1 MVYQEYLSRQLIQTT
16 MTNKLLMRNTM
27 LSQVLTVFVLVLTLA
42 PNQALTEQKDQNVS
56 TKPVKDDE
64 LKPQIGRM
72 GEARGVDPEV
82 FEFSSAERKI
92 WLDAH
97 LDNINSPA
105 RLYYEFVKTGSYE
118 DGFTDSVY
126 LDVIEINEDGSK
138 NTTLEFFTQDRKQK
152 AGAENLNFIK
162 GNPVIGVYMQ
172 GDVMDMNR
180 LTEGSWRYFQK
191 QIKFAISDDAKI
203 ETVSFSFNGKSIEG
217 EKVTITP
224 YVNDP
229 RRRQFQNFA
238 NKRYE
243 FIFSKHIPGSLYQ
256 IKTITPGSSGSDKE
270 PLLKETLTLQNVE
283 IRS

>member
-1 MVYQEYLSRQLIQTT
+1 MRNALPMQFLTSIVLVSALFSNIAIAEQKAQGENEK
-16 MTNKLLMRNTM
+16 TNKDT
-27 LSQVLTVFVLVLTLA
+27 
-42 PNQALTEQKDQNVS
+42 
-56 TKPVKDDE
+56 E

-72 GEARGVDPEV
+72 GEFHGVDAET
-82 FEFSSAERKI
+82 FEFSPAERKI
-92 WLDAH
+92 WLDDH

-105 RLYYEFVKTGSYE
+105 RLYYEFIKVGSYE

-126 LDVIEINEDGSK
+126 LDVIKINEDGSK

-152 AGAENLNFIK
+152 AGADNLNYIK
-162 GNPVIGVYMQ
+162 GNPVIGIYMQ

-191 QIKFAISDDAKI
+191 RIKFAISDEAKI
-203 ETVSFSFNGKSIEG
+203 ETISFSFNGENIEG
-217 EKVTITP
+217 QKITLTP

-229 RRRQFQNFA
+229 RRRQFENFA

-243 FIFSKHIPGSLYQ
+243 FIFSKHIPGNLYQ
-256 IKTITPGSSGSDKE
+256 IKTITPDSSGADKE
-270 PLLKETLTLQNVE
+270 PLIKETLTLQNVE

>member
-1 MVYQEYLSRQLIQTT
+1 MM
-16 MTNKLLMRNTM
+16 MTNKILMRNTM
-27 LSQVLTVFVLVLTLA
+27 LLQFLTIIVLASTFLPNPALA
-42 PNQALTEQKDQNVS
+42 QQKEQKVS
-56 TKPVKDDE
+56 TKPAKDDE

-72 GEARGVDPEV
+72 GEARGVDPEA

-92 WLDAH
+92 WLDDH

-105 RLYYEFVKTGSYE
+105 RLYYEFVKAGSYE

-138 NTTLEFFTQDRKQK
+138 NTTLDFFTQDRKQK
-152 AGAENLNFIK
+152 AGVENLNFIK
-162 GNPVIGVYMQ
+162 GNPVIGIYMQ

-180 LTEGSWRYFQK
+180 LTEGSWRYFQRL
-191 QIKFAISDDAKI
+191 IKFAISDDAKI
-203 ETVSFSFNGKSIEG
+203 ETISIDFNGKNIEG
-217 EKVTITP
+217 EKITITP

-229 RRRQFQNFA
+229 RRRQFESFA

-256 IKTITPGSSGSDKE
+256 INTITPGSNGSDKE
-270 PLLKETLTLQNVE
+270 PLIRETLTLQNVE